1 MIWLVVFVLALVF
14 YFMVANLR
22 EEWKTEIR
30 DLRARLFHLEQRVA
44 DLLARRTT
52 TSEPAK
58 LPLTPAPAAEPEP
71 EAAPGP
77 EPNIASWLYG
87 EAVEQPQTEPEA
99 EAVEEAAFEAAPPPV
114 IPPVFGTSAEPPR
127 VRSFR
132 SPERFDAL
140 SKSTPPPEPP
150 PVPPLCPPIKPA
162 PAEPTFFEKLD
173 WSKVDWEQ
181 FMGVKLFAWIG
192 GLALFIGVAFFVRY
206 SFEHNLIPPWVRVML
221 GMLTGLGLVGGAV
234 TLLRRQQYVIPAQ
247 SLCATGIVILYAAVF
262 GACPFYQ
269 LIGTKT
275 AFLGMSAITIGAF
288 LLAAWFDAL
297 VIAIL
302 GMLGGFLTPYLLRT
316 GQDAPFAL
324 FSYIALLDAG
334 LIALA
339 LRKRWNYLTTMG
351 AIGTVIMQ
359 AGWVMKFFD
368 AGKAPIAFTVFLGF
382 GVLFGAALA
391 WAKRREQDDQWFV
404 ASAVLMALS
413 ALVFAFVPLDFEA
426 LGGRP
431 GMIFGYLLLVAL
443 GCLALYWLEKLRCRA
458 LPVVAA
464 CGTMLV
470 QAGWVTNYFERGGFA
485 EGGQIFWA
493 FAVFLSFAAMFLG
506 AFALAQKH
514 ERSSAWLT
522 TAAALLPGAG
532 LTFALWLMAFP
543 TVGLRPGILFGYVL
557 LVDLI
562 WLAMYWLD
570 NRSCGL
576 LSLLAAGG
584 TVAVQASWVFHF
596 FVRGGY
602 DQGSQIFTAF
612 AVFLGF
618 AAMFLSMFTLARW
631 RERGSSWLNAAA
643 AVMPCAALAFGLY
656 LMDFASLGARP
667 GVLFGYILLADL
679 CLLALVW
686 IEEKLV
692 NLQFVAGGAAFLLLG
707 VWMVKHLTNALL
719 PWGLTGAMGFALL
732 HALVPVA
739 LAKRRP
745 NAQPAWLGQLF
756 PPIALAL
763 VLLPILRNTE
773 LSFLIWPCVLLLD
786 LFIAVLAVITASTV
800 VIAVALILTLAG
812 AGFWLVHIPADMTG
826 LPMGLVLLAGF
837 AVLFFAIGAFLP
849 RLLAGSWRERFAFAD
864 AGTNSLDAH
873 WRQIG
878 QADFAK
884 QLPAMSAIMPFLLL
898 IMVTL
903 RLPLADPPLVFGVA
917 MLLVVMLLGLTAW
930 LVLDWLPAVG
940 LVCVLAL
947 EHTWHFGHF
956 HAASA
961 TVPLLWYLG
970 FAGAFTVAPFFSWQR
985 LSEKVVPWATAALAL
1000 PLHFYLIHN
1009 LVKASWHSDF
1019 MGLLPAAM
1027 ALPAA
1032 AGFAF
1037 LLKKLPADAPKRL
1050 ALLAL
1055 FGGATLFFITL
1066 IFPIQFHRQFVTI
1079 GWALEGAALL
1089 WLYRRVPHNGLR
1101 LTGLALL
1108 ITAFVRLALNPAVL
1122 EYHARTGTPIL
1133 NWYLYAYGI
1142 TVACLFAGAW
1152 LLSPP
1157 RHQVMGSNVQAVLN
1171 ALGTVLAFLLLNMEI
1186 ADFYTEPGARALTFE
1201 FSGNLA
1207 RDMTYSVAWGL
1218 FALTLLMA
1226 GFVKKIPA
1234 ARWAGIALLCVTLAK
1249 LFLHDLWSLGQL
1261 YLIGAFI
1268 GVAVIAIAASFLYS
1282 RFLKPP
1288 GANPPKE

>member
-1 MIWLVVFVLALVF
+1 MIWLTVFVLALVF
-14 YFMVANLR
+14 YFMLANLR
-22 EEWKTEIR
+22 GDWRAESRE
-30 DLRARLFHLEQRVA
+30 LRARQMRLEQRVA
-44 DLLARRTT
+44 DLLARRPAP
-52 TSEPAK
+52 SEPAK
-58 LPLTPAPAAEPEP
+58 PPLAPAGEPEP
-71 EAAPGP
+71 EAAPEP
-77 EPNIASWLYG
+77 EPEIVRGLFG
-87 EAVEQPQTEPEA
+87 EVVVARQA
-99 EAVEEAAFEAAPPPV
+99 EAEAAFEAMPPPV
-114 IPPVFGTSAEPPR
+114 IPPVFGTSAEPPL
-127 VRSFR
+127 VRAFR

-140 SKSTPPPEPP
+140 PKSTPPAEPP
-150 PVPPLCPPIKPA
+150 PAPPFRPPVKPA

-173 WSKVDWEQ
+173 WSKIDWEQ

-316 GQDAPFAL
+316 GQDVPFAL

-339 LRKRWNYLTTMG
+339 LRKRWNFLTTMG
-351 AIGTVIMQ
+351 AVGTMIMQ
-359 AGWVMKFFD
+359 VGWVVKFFD
-368 AGKAPIAFTVFLGF
+368 AQHYCEGNKVLIAFTVFLGF

-391 WAKRREQDDQWFV
+391 WAKRREQDDQWFIG
-404 ASAVLMALS
+404 AAVLMALM
-413 ALVFAFVPLDFEA
+413 ALVFAFQPLQFDS
-426 LGGRP
+426 LGRRP
-431 GMIFGYLLLVAL
+431 GIIFGYLLLVDL

-458 LPVVAA
+458 MPVVAA
-464 CGTMLV
+464 CCTMLV
-470 QAGWVTNYFERGGFA
+470 QAGWAGSHFEQGGFA

-522 TAAALLPGAG
+522 TAAAALPGAG
-532 LTFALWLMAFP
+532 LAFALWLMAFP

-562 WLAMYWLD
+562 WLTMYWLD
-570 NRSCGL
+570 NRNCGV

-612 AVFLGF
+612 AIFLSFAVVFLS
-618 AAMFLSMFTLARW
+618 LLTLARW
-631 RERGSSWLNAAA
+631 RERSSDWLNAAA
-643 AVMPCAALAFGLY
+643 AVMPCAALGFALY

-686 IEEKLV
+686 MEEKLV
-692 NLQFVAGGAAFLLLG
+692 NLQFIAGGAAFLLLG

-719 PWGLTGAMGFALL
+719 PWGLAGAMGFALL
-732 HALVPVA
+732 HALVPVV
-739 LAKRRP
+739 LARRRP
-745 NAQPAWLGQLF
+745 DAQPAWLGQLF

-786 LFIAVLAVITASTV
+786 LFIAVLAVITASMV
-800 VIAVALILTLAG
+800 VIGVALILTLAG
-812 AGFWLVHIPADMTG
+812 AGFWLTHIPADLTG

-864 AGTNSLDAH
+864 AGVNSLDAQ

-878 QADFAK
+878 QADFTK

-903 RLPLADPPLVFGVA
+903 RLPLADPSSVFGVA

-947 EHTWHFGHF
+947 EHSWHFGHF
-956 HAASA
+956 NAAAA

-970 FAGAFTVAPFFSWQR
+970 FAGAFTVAPFFCWQR

-1009 LVKASWHSDF
+1009 LVKAAWPNDF
-1019 MGLLPAAM
+1019 MGMLPAAM

-1037 LLKKLPADAPKRL
+1037 LLKKLPAEAPKRL

-1066 IFPIQFHRQFVTI
+1066 IFPIQFHRQFVTL

-1142 TVACLFAGAW
+1142 TVACLFTGAW

-1171 ALGTVLAFLLLNMEI
+1171 ALGTVLAFLLLNLEI
-1186 ADFYTEPGARALTFE
+1186 ADYFTAPGATVLTFE

-1249 LFLHDLWSLGQL
+1249 LFAHDLWSLGQL
-1261 YLIGAFI
+1261 YLIGAFV